1 MSDSPARIKAL
12 ELDLFDPRTERPMR
26 GTYDAGIITGVQE
39 MNYGGRLMSQ
49 IIVAGV
55 NALNV
60 DEPYESLRNR
70 WLTARDCQDMIPIA
84 PARSK
89 KPVIVS

>member
-1 MSDSPARIKAL
+1 MSDVKAL
-12 ELDLFDPRTERPMR
+12 ELDLFDPRTDRPMR
-26 GTYDAGIITGVQE
+26 ATYDASIITGVQE

-70 WLTARDCQDMIPIA
+70 WLAARDDQAMIPIA
-84 PARSK
+84 SPARAK